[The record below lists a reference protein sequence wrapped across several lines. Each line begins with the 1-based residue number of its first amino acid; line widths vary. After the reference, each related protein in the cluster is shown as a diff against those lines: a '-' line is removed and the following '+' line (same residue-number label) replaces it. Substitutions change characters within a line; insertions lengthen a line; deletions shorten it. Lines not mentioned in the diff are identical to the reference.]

1 MAEYKHISVSYIND
15 VCNVMLLNNR
25 IVDEI
30 EIKTLGE
37 ELFSLV
43 EKEGYTKILLNFTN
57 VQFLSS
63 AALSK
68 LIMLYKK
75 IAVRK
80 GVRKSLKVGIEF
92 DIRELFDIMKLHKL
106 FDIKETGADALAA
119 F

>member
-1 MAEYKHISVSYIND
+1 MAEYKHISVSCIND

-80 GVRKSLKVGIEF
+80 GVLKLCCLSN
-92 DIRELFDIMKLHKL
+92 DIRELFDIMNLHKL

>member
-1 MAEYKHISVSYIND
+1 MAEYKHISVANVND

-25 IVDEI
+25 IVEDGD
-30 EIKTLGE
+30 IKGLGD

-80 GVRKSLKVGIEF
+80 GVLKLCCLSS
-92 DIRELFDIMKLHKL
+92 DIRELFDIMNLHKL
-106 FDIKETGADALAA
+106 FDIKETGAEALAA